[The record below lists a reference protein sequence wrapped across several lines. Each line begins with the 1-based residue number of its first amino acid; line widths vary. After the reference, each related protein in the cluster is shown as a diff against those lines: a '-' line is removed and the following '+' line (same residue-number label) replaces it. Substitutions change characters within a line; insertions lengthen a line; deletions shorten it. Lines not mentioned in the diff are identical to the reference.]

1 MFSTLIFPTRPNE
14 VRRQEVASA
23 LHFQY
28 VLRDT
33 TLVSF
38 FR

>member
-14 VRRQEVASA
+14 VRRQEVAIA

-28 VLRDT
+28 VLGGRA
-33 TLVSF
+33 LAAV